1 MQHQNKN
8 KNGLSLM
15 LQKNRGVYLNAKI
28 LNLDDSNLEQ
38 TVKSSYILL
47 VRTGAEFFTVT
58 VVELHS

>member
-47 VRTGAEFFTVT
+47 VRTGVEFFTVT